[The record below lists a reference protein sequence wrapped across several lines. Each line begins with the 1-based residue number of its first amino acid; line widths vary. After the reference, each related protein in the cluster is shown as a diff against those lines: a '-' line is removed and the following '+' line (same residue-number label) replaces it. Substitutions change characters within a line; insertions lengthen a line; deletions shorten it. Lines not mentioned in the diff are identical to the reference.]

1 MTPVL
6 ATVNVEKTEQMRKI
20 VFLDPRD
27 FCGGKTCLNQKLK
40 TVQKTERKKRVK
52 TKCKPHKKYFFTSIK
67 NKKQLFIFLTSKDV

>member
-27 FCGGKTCLNQKLK
+27 FCGGKTCLNKK
-40 TVQKTERKKRVK
+40 IKNVQKTERKKRVK
-52 TKCKPHKKYFFTSIK
+52 IK
-67 NKKQLFIFLTSKDV
+67 V